1 MLGQVL
7 NFQNLADSVGV
18 TTSQSKK
25 KQKRRKKQQ
34 DVEGES
40 PRNTSAQKQKFLD
53 VNAELG
59 VSQSQTMIAHNSMHI
74 VEENQ
79 LEERK
84 KRQLDSGTM
93 NFLKNVQT
101 KLKE

>member
-40 PRNTSAQKQKFLD
+40 PVNTSGKKKKFLD
-53 VNAELG
+53 VSAEQR
-59 VSQSQTMIAHNSMHI
+59 VSQSQTMIAHNSLHI
-74 VEENQ
+74 VEEN
-79 LEERK
+79 LVEERA

-93 NFLKNVQT
+93 NFLKGVQT

>member
-34 DVEGES
+34 DVERES
-40 PRNTSAQKQKFLD
+40 PRNTSGQKKKY
-53 VNAELG
+53 
-59 VSQSQTMIAHNSMHI
+59 I
-74 VEENQ
+74 VQ
-79 LEERK
+79 LKYFEV
-84 KRQLDSGTM
+84 L
-93 NFLKNVQT
+93 
-101 KLKE
+101 